1 LKKSSGSFEFLTS
14 KRQENFISIFWDLRK
29 TGYIVLKKMVLYICK
44 LSETDFA
51 YIYLNITAME
61 RPVFI
66 GLCSNER
73 GQKVSRRNFGE
84 GGKHLS
90 MAGGEIRVTDGPYA
104 EVKEALGGYF
114 AIKATDYDE
123 AVEIAKSC
131 PHMTYGSRIEVRQID
146 EVH

>member
-1 LKKSSGSFEFLTS
+1 MASFMLLLHDKTELPGDLSAEEVQTVIGEYISWRKKVAEDGKLIGGEKLT
-14 KRQENFISIFWDLRK
+14 D
-29 TGYIVLKKMVLYICK
+29 
-44 LSETDFA
+44 
-51 YIYLNITAME
+51 
-61 RPVFI
+61 
-66 GLCSNER
+66 
-73 GQKVSRRNFGE
+73 E

-131 PHMTYGSRIEVRQID
+131 PHMIYGSRIEVRQID